1 MKYYS
6 LFMYLF
12 LSGISIAFAG
22 IDVKRNIPYKG
33 QEQNVRN
40 LLDVYYPKKTGSPKD
55 VLVFIHGGS
64 WDSGKKETYWWL
76 GRNMAQKNVVSVIIN
91 YRLSPEAQFEKM
103 AFDCADAVKWVK
115 DSIAQFGGNP
125 DRIFVMGHSAG
136 GHLAALINN
145 DVRFFNRIGIPNPIR
160 AVILNDGFGMD
171 MFEYLNVAEN
181 NKQTESFKNTFSTD
195 VNLWEKGSP
204 LFYLENVQNPYLI
217 FVGENT
223 YPAIK
228 LQSDRLHK
236 ELTKANKRSEITI
249 IDGKKHIGMIAQM
262 IFKRNKMYTMILNF
276 MDRNR

>member
-1 MKYYS
+1 
-6 LFMYLF
+6 MYLF
-12 LSGISIAFAG
+12 LSGISITFAG
-22 IDVKRNIPYKG
+22 IGVKRNIPYKG

-40 LLDVYYPKKTGSPKD
+40 LLDVYYPKKTDSSKD

-64 WDSGKKETYWWL
+64 WDSGKKDTYWWL

-195 VNLWEKGSP
+195 VNLWKKGSP